1 MLFMTSLRL
10 ASGPHPP
17 GTLTQ
22 ELVALEIEHIKKLL
36 ASGVIREAWM
46 RNDLVGIFAVFEAAG
61 QAECRQAIAMLPF
74 ACAGVLEVD
83 MLVSMDR
90 YLDVYC
96 C

>member
-1 MLFMTSLRL
+1 
-10 ASGPHPP
+10 
-17 GTLTQ
+17 
-22 ELVALEIEHIKKLL
+22 
-36 ASGVIREAWM
+36 
-46 RNDLVGIFAVFEAAG
+46 VFEAAG
-61 QAECRQAIAMLPF
+61 EAECRQAIAMLPF